1 MRERCWWP
9 GKLIHID
16 VKKLSRIPDSGG
28 YGPLAVAERPEN
40 LKFYETPGR
49 NWNVRPFHGAIG
61 LLPVSLKRL
70 ALSCRRVVLG
80 RGL

>member
-28 YGPLAVAERPEN
+28 WRVHDRSATGRPD
-40 LKFYETPGR
+40 R
-49 NWNVRPFHGAIG
+49 VRPR
-61 LLPVSLKRL
+61 P
-70 ALSCRRVVLG
+70 CRCR
-80 RGL
+80 